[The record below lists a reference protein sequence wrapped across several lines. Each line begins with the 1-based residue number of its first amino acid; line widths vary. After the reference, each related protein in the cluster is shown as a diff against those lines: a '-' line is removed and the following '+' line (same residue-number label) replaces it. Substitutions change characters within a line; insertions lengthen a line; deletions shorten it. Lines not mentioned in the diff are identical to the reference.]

1 MNVLLIYRN
10 YKNLHSIHQS
20 MVNNPPEDI
29 GYIIPK
35 TKKTLKKFYP
45 IYYKFRDTKFFIYT
59 IRKLK
64 RFLFTESSN
73 EKESDLIHYI
83 QYVPENLKI
92 NKPYVVDFEH
102 VMGFTDFLVDEV
114 FFENNVRVF
123 LENKNCK
130 KIIAM
135 SEAAKKTLRLA
146 YGKNFNKI
154 QKKVVVIYPTLPITE
169 GKQSFNDKFKFL
181 FVGNQVY
188 RKGLHE
194 VLEAFVRLPNE
205 KTELVV
211 ISDIPQSLKDKFNR
225 KNIKYYKPMFSYNEI
240 LEDFFCKADM
250 FVMPT
255 HSDTYGMVYMD
266 AMSCGLPVIATN
278 HFAIP
283 ELVVDGKTGFVLKTN
298 KQYLSDKSVVPK
310 EMGVELKILEKK
322 LVNTLYETMEYCIEN
337 RKVVKEMG
345 LNAQRLFDVGGKFSI
360 DKRNKL
366 LKEAY
371 EESLEVY

>member
-1 MNVLLIYRN
+1 M
-10 YKNLHSIHQS
+10 
-20 MVNNPPEDI
+20 
-29 GYIIPK
+29 
-35 TKKTLKKFYP
+35 
-45 IYYKFRDTKFFIYT
+45 
-59 IRKLK
+59 
-64 RFLFTESSN
+64 
-73 EKESDLIHYI
+73 
-83 QYVPENLKI
+83 
-92 NKPYVVDFEH
+92 
-102 VMGFTDFLVDEV
+102 
-114 FFENNVRVF
+114 
-123 LENKNCK
+123 
-130 KIIAM
+130 
-135 SEAAKKTLRLA
+135 
-146 YGKNFNKI
+146 
-154 QKKVVVIYPTLPITE
+154 
-169 GKQSFNDKFKFL
+169 
-181 FVGNQVY
+181 
-188 RKGLHE
+188 
-194 VLEAFVRLPNE
+194 EAFVRLPNE